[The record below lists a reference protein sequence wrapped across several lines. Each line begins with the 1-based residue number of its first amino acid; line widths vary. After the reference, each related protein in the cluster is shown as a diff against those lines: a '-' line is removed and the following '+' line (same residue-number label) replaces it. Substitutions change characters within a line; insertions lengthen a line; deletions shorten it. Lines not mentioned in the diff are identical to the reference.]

1 MKQPKQT
8 KITRVRKFT
17 TRFVSMAARAKA
29 AGMSDEQVCYLCGV
43 SSTTLTRWKNKY
55 SEFKRACEEGR
66 SVAIQYLIS
75 KGLQAAGGY
84 DVEETTIEYT
94 MVDGKEGVKS
104 RKVKTKHV
112 ACDKTL
118 LMFFLMNYDPAH
130 FKDTRE
136 ININEKHTLE
146 VDAKESSK
154 IQELCGELAK
164 HVKIIDAEI
173 VKPKELPVGPSGLS
187 R

>member
-1 MKQPKQT
+1 
-8 KITRVRKFT
+8 
-17 TRFVSMAARAKA
+17 MAARAKA
-29 AGMSDEQVCYLCGV
+29 AGMSDEQVAYLCGISV
-43 SSTTLTRWKNKY
+43 TSLTRWKNKY
-55 SEFKRACEEGR
+55 PEFQRACTEGKA
-66 SVAIQYLIS
+66 VAIQYLIS

-84 DVEETTIEYT
+84 EVEETTVEFII
-94 MVDGKEGVKS
+94 VDGKEVIKS

-118 LMFFLMNYDPAH
+118 LMFFLMNMSPES

-136 ININEKHTLE
+136 ININEKHTYE
-146 VDAKESSK
+146 FDVKESSK

-173 VKPKELPVGPSGLS
+173 VKPKQLMVGSSELS
-187 R
+187 